1 VGVGVRRAARRA
13 SWVATL
19 VVVSVIVAMLPWVAP
34 PAQAADLFVCDVCD
48 YTTISA
54 ALAETAAFDTIFVE
68 PGTYTEYL
76 DVTVPVS
83 IVGTEFGVI
92 IQNPGDLERPIIQTQ
107 DAFLALENVTITGG
121 DNDAGDGGAIYANSG
136 LSLITVTITDSF
148 ALRGGGVFF
157 AGGGLFV
164 ENTVFVENSA
174 REGGAMYIES
184 AEGGIQTSWFSGNG
198 AFSNPGRG
206 GAIYQ
211 ENGALSISRSSF
223 TGNGALYGGALHMEN
238 GSTNVGDSTFDGNGV
253 ELTGGA
259 FWVAD
264 GTLEIQRSTITDNA
278 ASSGGAFFIATDSPL
293 VFVGGSA
300 LDGNDNSGFGTAC
313 AGSTDGP
320 LSNYLLSVGFNFLES
335 EDVCPIVPLGNDITD
350 GGDPLLDPLD
360 LVNFY
365 PPARFPQPGSP
376 LIDAG
381 QTEFFEAVDQVG
393 TPRLQN
399 GADDIGAIE
408 IPNGAGGNTPPVAQ
422 DDFVEAAADTLVRVD
437 VLENDFDED
446 GDPLVISNFDE
457 GSLECQLD
465 DPEGTC
471 LVEVGAGE
479 GFGGFYLV
487 SDGFDT
493 PDEGE
498 VIASGRTLFEGSAS
512 PTIDGFLFE
521 GEWFEADEFDVA
533 VASGT
538 GWIGLANDA
547 ENLYVRI
554 ATYGF
559 AAENAD
565 IYLFLDG
572 GSDIIRFSDANGF
585 EDLHFEA
592 GFYVPDAQQDG
603 SAASVIDGD
612 VRVIEIAHPLDSGDA
627 DDISIAP
634 GDVTQFALSI
644 GFENAQDGVT
654 TTQIPRGD
662 LFELLDWQ
670 MTSTGPAVTNVS
682 VAPSAPTIAA
692 GFALPLSNVPT
703 ERLIEGA
710 ERVAGVTPDEVQI
723 QGAPL
728 GSIPLGA
735 IPLGSI
741 ATNSVGTAVLSDIT
755 IEGGWARLLVGTPLE
770 GRPLQAVTLSEALEV
785 IPPDVLAT
793 IPLEDLDLGSTSVG
807 DLSLASLVL
816 GEATLAQLGLECP
829 AGVAGCDAS
838 TSTVLDVES
847 RGGSITAV
855 PLGSIPLGSIPL
867 GSIPLGSIPLGSIPL
882 GSIPLG
888 AIGDIEAAPLG
899 AIPLGSI
906 GDLAAAPLGSIPL
919 GSIPLGAIPLGSI
932 PLGSIPLGSI
942 PLGSI
947 PLGAIDVGGDFC
959 TFHDGQVGSEES
971 CAALGIDPLT
981 TTVANY
987 AALLRASDLAATPLG
1002 SIPLGSIP
1010 LGSIPLGSIDVSG
1023 VPLGAIEVGAV
1034 DLAASPLGSI
1044 PLGSIPLGAISLAEV
1059 CAATDTA
1066 PCGEDTSL
1074 DEWADGLPAGTGLD
1088 ATPLGSIP
1096 LGSIPLG
1103 SIPLGSID
1111 LDTVSV
1117 AGTPLGSIPLGSID
1131 LTASPLGSI
1140 PLGSI
1145 ANVTSIV
1152 DCAGPVNCATGTL
1165 ADAYAIGAI
1174 LDGVTLGQLVAAAG
1188 GAIVDAT
1195 LADVLDHLGLA
1206 FLATIDPLQGL
1217 TLGELITATLL
1228 ATGLPWEEFPI
1239 DEIEVRDIACG
1250 FVAGACASGLDLLE
1264 VSTGFTV
1271 ENFTD
1276 VTVVSEIPE
1285 DFFYV
1290 PGSARIRFES
1300 EGGFIVNPIPD
1311 PVIEGGT
1318 LTFPLGGLD
1327 AFDHFVEFS
1336 VLPGYALGPVDFESR
1351 VNDVAAFSED
1361 VEVVEGFEP
1370 DSVATSPD
1378 TLYVAFVGEA
1388 GDVDSYVIPAPGPG
1402 NRVSVF
1408 LSNLD
1413 GDVDTFMYR
1422 PDTAPVSGPGSERSI
1437 PLGGVPV
1444 EDEGVDF
1451 TGGGTLQPEVL
1462 ADTAPAEGETVA
1474 ASSTNRG
1481 DANEELSV
1489 LQRDD
1494 ISEYR
1499 VDVSG
1504 YNGASSSRP
1513 YVLRVTFEG
1522 EAPVDQC
1529 TPRSYPAL
1537 SAGGVPTIPAGTQTI
1552 FLSNPGRMAAIH
1564 GDASAVE
1571 AALADVATFAA
1582 GDVNVGGV
1590 VVDIADIPG
1599 VAGAFGSW
1607 DQNPCDPGRANDVVG
1622 AITAWIQDVA
1632 AATPSLRHITVVG
1645 SDEMVPFHRAADT
1658 TVIANEAT
1666 YTDGFEDNALFGAHS
1681 TRHYLSDSP
1690 YGDLDPVPWLD
1701 RFAYLPE
1708 LAVGR
1713 LVETPDQIVGAL
1725 QAFIAN
1731 QGVLDPQ
1738 TAATAGYD
1746 FLTDGSEE
1754 IDTALAGFLGEAN
1767 TDTLINETWTRADLV
1782 DQFAAGGDLL
1792 SPNAHYDHYRAL
1804 PAIGNLTG
1812 SETDLFTIDD
1822 VDGLDLANR
1831 IIFTM
1836 GCHGGLNVDGTA
1848 GVVAQSEDWA
1858 EVYGGLRAIYI
1869 GNTGYG
1875 YGDTAT
1881 VALSEQVM
1889 ANLAAR
1895 LDGRYTVGQALAD
1908 AKQEQFGK
1916 AGLYGIYDLKAIE
1929 EATLYGLPFW
1939 QISGPGAV
1947 EIPDT
1952 ETGPVAVDPLTGLNA
1967 APFTVNPTFQS
1978 VSTPDGTFFE
1988 SNEGTQF
1995 LHWRPIQPL
2004 TGLEVGRPNQVAI
2017 GTVLTGLNSRDLPA
2031 GDAVFARPSASDL
2044 AGRQPEVETDGVIFP
2059 TTFANVATFGQ
2070 VNPTNEGPPTIQRQR
2085 VNLIAGQYIDNGDV
2099 PVQRLFDQM
2108 AGVVYYVDVDE
2119 VDITDF
2125 TAPSIDLV
2133 EGDAAGSQAV
2143 FRVQASDEQ
2152 SGVSRVV
2159 VLYLSSVENGVGTW
2173 TASDLIFDADSG
2185 SWIGGGPIGA
2195 GVEPPLPYIVQAVN
2209 GDGVVGVST
2218 SKQGAHQAAVTAP
2231 VFPPDAVDDSAETD
2245 ADIPIDIPVLDNDGD
2260 PDGDLDPFTL
2270 SVVSPAA
2277 NGTAEVVGIQ
2287 VRYTPD
2293 PGFAGV
2299 DSFTYQVCDAI
2310 GLCDTAIVTVTVV
2323 GTNSPPDAVDDQ
2335 AVAQSGIPV
2344 DIAVLGND
2352 TDPDGD
2358 LDPTSLAVVD
2368 PAANGTVTVMG
2379 AGIRYTADPDF
2390 VGDDSF
2396 TYQVCDFTDL
2406 CDQATVT
2413 VAVTAVPVAPDA
2425 VDDAASTTTDTP
2437 VTIDVLGNDS
2447 DANGDLDP
2455 ASLAV
2460 TDQPVFGSAVV
2471 VPGGVEYTPGAGFSG
2486 YDTFGYQVCDL
2497 AGACASATVDITVTA
2512 IDVAPD
2518 TRNDLMYVVDG
2529 KPTAV
2534 FVLDND
2540 TDITGDIDPTTLE
2553 LVSQPAAGSAEVVT
2567 QAEGPVVV
2575 FTPAPGQQGSVAFT
2589 YQVCDLAG
2597 NCAQAVVTILVGI
2610 EWCTIVGTAG
2620 DNVLNGTPGRDV
2632 ICGLGGNDTLR
2643 GFSGDDVLIGGDGN
2657 DTILGGGG
2665 ADLIFGGEGDDFL
2678 DGQDGNDVI
2687 WGGNGNDRIIGGTQ
2701 PDTLFGN
2708 AGNDIINGGIGNDL
2722 IFLGTGTDQ
2731 GYGDDGLDTI
2741 WGNQGGSKVIGGGQS
2756 GDLLIGGAGTDI
2768 IAGGEGADRIFAGG
2782 GADIVFGATANDVI
2796 DAGAGNDLVY
2806 GGDGQDTLIGGD
2818 GDDTLLGEKGDDVL
2832 FGGSGNDTLNGG
2844 AGFDTAY
2851 GGGGADTCIT
2861 VESASGC

>member
-1 VGVGVRRAARRA
+1 
-13 SWVATL
+13 
-19 VVVSVIVAMLPWVAP
+19 VS
-34 PAQAADLFVCDVCD
+34 
-48 YTTISA
+48 
-54 ALAETAAFDTIFVE
+54 
-68 PGTYTEYL
+68 
-76 DVTVPVS
+76 
-83 IVGTEFGVI
+83 
-92 IQNPGDLERPIIQTQ
+92 
-107 DAFLALENVTITGG
+107 
-121 DNDAGDGGAIYANSG
+121 
-136 LSLITVTITDSF
+136 
-148 ALRGGGVFF
+148 
-157 AGGGLFV
+157 
-164 ENTVFVENSA
+164 
-174 REGGAMYIES
+174 
-184 AEGGIQTSWFSGNG
+184 
-198 AFSNPGRG
+198 
-206 GAIYQ
+206 
-211 ENGALSISRSSF
+211 
-223 TGNGALYGGALHMEN
+223 
-238 GSTNVGDSTFDGNGV
+238 
-253 ELTGGA
+253 
-259 FWVAD
+259 
-264 GTLEIQRSTITDNA
+264 
-278 ASSGGAFFIATDSPL
+278 
-293 VFVGGSA
+293 
-300 LDGNDNSGFGTAC
+300 
-313 AGSTDGP
+313 
-320 LSNYLLSVGFNFLES
+320 
-335 EDVCPIVPLGNDITD
+335 
-350 GGDPLLDPLD
+350 
-360 LVNFY
+360 
-365 PPARFPQPGSP
+365 
-376 LIDAG
+376 
-381 QTEFFEAVDQVG
+381 
-393 TPRLQN
+393 
-399 GADDIGAIE
+399 
-408 IPNGAGGNTPPVAQ
+408 
-422 DDFVEAAADTLVRVD
+422 
-437 VLENDFDED
+437 
-446 GDPLVISNFDE
+446 
-457 GSLECQLD
+457 
-465 DPEGTC
+465 
-471 LVEVGAGE
+471 
-479 GFGGFYLV
+479 
-487 SDGFDT
+487 
-493 PDEGE
+493 
-498 VIASGRTLFEGSAS
+498 
-512 PTIDGFLFE
+512 
-521 GEWFEADEFDVA
+521 
-533 VASGT
+533 
-538 GWIGLANDA
+538 LANDD

-554 ATYGF
+554 IAPALGPP
-559 AAENAD
+559 EVE
-565 IYLFLDG
+565 IFLDG
-572 GSDIIRFSDANGF
+572 GFDMLTFDLESGFVDRRFDGEVGEF
-585 EDLHFEA
+585 T
-592 GFYVPDAQQDG
+592 PDPQQDG
-603 SAASVIDGD
+603 AGAGIVGAEVSV
-612 VRVIEIAHPLDSGDA
+612 VEISHPLDSGDPS
-627 DDISIAP
+627 DISIQP
-634 GDVTQFALSI
+634 GDITAFTISI
-644 GFENAQDGVT
+644 VVDGGEGFGIVG
-654 TTQIPRGD
+654 TQIPLGNF
-662 LFELLDWQ
+662 FESLDWR
-670 MTSTGPAVTNVS
+670 MASTGPAISDVS
-682 VAPSAPTIAA
+682 VTPSSPTIAS

-703 ERLIEGA
+703 ERLIAGA
-710 ERVAGVTPDEVQI
+710 ERVAGATPDEVQI

-770 GRPLQAVTLSEALEV
+770 GRPLQAVTLAEALEV

-793 IPLEDLDLGSTSVG
+793 IPLEALDLGSTSVG
-807 DLSLASLVL
+807 DLTLASLVL
-816 GEATLAQLGLECP
+816 GEATLAQLGIECP
-829 AGVAGCDAS
+829 AGVAGCDAN

-1023 VPLGAIEVGAV
+1023 VPLGAIELGAV

-1044 PLGSIPLGAISLAEV
+1044 PLGSIPLGAIPLAEV
-1059 CAATDTA
+1059 CAATDTV
-1066 PCGEDTSL
+1066 PCDEDTSL

-1165 ADAYAIGAI
+1165 ADAYVIGAF

-1188 GAIVDAT
+1188 GAIGDAT

-1250 FVAGACASGLDLLE
+1250 FFGGGCASGLESLE
-1264 VSTGFTV
+1264 VRTGFDVGFSTG
-1271 ENFTD
+1271 
-1276 VTVVSEIPE
+1276 VTVVATIPE
-1285 DFFYV
+1285 DFYYI
-1290 PGSARIRFES
+1290 PGSAVLYRPA
-1300 EGGFIVNPIPD
+1300 EGGGFSAEPIAD
-1311 PVIEGGT
+1311 PVVDGGT

-1327 AFDHFVEFS
+1327 GQS
-1336 VLPGYALGPVDFESR
+1336 YQLGYTVLPGYALGPVTFDSL
-1351 VNDVAAFSED
+1351 VNDVEAPTAD
-1361 VEVVEGFEP
+1361 VTVVEGFEP
-1370 DSVATSPD
+1370 GTVTTNPD
-1378 TLYVAFVGEA
+1378 TLYVAFIAEP

-1481 DANEELSV
+1481 DANEKLSV

-1513 YVLRVTFEG
+1513 YVLRVAFEG

-1537 SAGGVPTIPAGTQTI
+1537 SAGGAPTIPAGTQTI

-1571 AALADVATFAA
+1571 AALADVAAFAA
-1582 GDVNVGGV
+1582 GGVNVGGV

-1607 DQNPCDPGRANDVVG
+1607 DQNPCDPGRANAVVG

-1767 TDTLINETWTRADLV
+1767 TDTLINETWTRSDLV
-1782 DQFAAGGDLL
+1782 DQFAAGADVL

-1822 VDGLDLANR
+1822 VSGLGLANR

-1848 GVVAQSEDWA
+1848 GVVAQPEDWA

-1895 LDGRYTVGQALAD
+1895 LDGRYTVGQALSD

-1952 ETGPVAVDPLTGLNA
+1952 ETGPVAVDPLTGLDA
-1967 APFTVNPTFQS
+1967 AQFTVNPTFQS
-1978 VSTPDGTFFE
+1978 VTTPDGTYFE
-1988 SNEGTQF
+1988 SKEGTQF

-2004 TGLEVGRPNQVAI
+2004 TGLEVGQPNRVAV

-2031 GDAVFARPSASDL
+2031 GNAVFARPSASDL

-2070 VNPTNEGPPTIQRQR
+2070 VNPTNQGPPTIQRQR

-2108 AGVVYYVDVDE
+2108 AGFVYYVDVDD
-2119 VDITDF
+2119 VDTADF
-2125 TAPSIDLV
+2125 TPPSIDLV
-2133 EGDAAGSQAV
+2133 EGDAAGTQAV
-2143 FRVQASDEQ
+2143 FRVRVTDEQ

-2159 VLYLSSVENGVGTW
+2159 VLYLSSVDNGVGTW
-2173 TASDLIFDADSG
+2173 TTADLIFDADSG
-2185 SWIGGGPIGA
+2185 TWIGGGPIGA

-2231 VFPPDAVDDSAETD
+2231 VFAPDAVDDSAETD
-2245 ADIPIDIPVLDNDGD
+2245 ADIPIDIPVLDNDND

-2335 AVAQSGIPV
+2335 AVAQSGVPV

-2368 PAANGTVTVMG
+2368 PPASGTATVMG

-2413 VAVTAVPVAPDA
+2413 ITVTALPVPPEA

-2437 VTIDVLGNDS
+2437 VTVDVLGNDS

-2455 ASLAV
+2455 DSLAV
-2460 TDQPVFGSAVV
+2460 TDQPVFGSASVV
-2471 VPGGVEYTPGAGFSG
+2471 AGGVEYTPGAGFSG

-2497 AGACASATVDITVTA
+2497 AGACSTATVDITVSA

-2553 LVSQPAAGSAEVVT
+2553 LLSQPATGSAEVVMQT
-2567 QAEGPVVV
+2567 EGPVVV

-2597 NCAQAVVTILVGI
+2597 NCAEAVITILVGI
-2610 EWCTIVGTAG
+2610 EWCTIVGTEG
-2620 DNVLNGTPGRDV
+2620 DDILNGTPGRDI
-2632 ICGLGGNDTLR
+2632 ICGLGGNDTIR
-2643 GFSGDDVLIGGDGN
+2643 GFSGDDVLIGGDGD

-2701 PDTLFGN
+2701 PDILFGN
-2708 AGNDIINGGIGNDL
+2708 AGNDIINGGVGNDL

-2756 GDLLIGGAGTDI
+2756 GDLLIGGAETDI

-2782 GADIVFGATANDVI
+2782 GADVVFGGRANDIV
-2796 DAGAGNDLVY
+2796 DAGPGDDLVY

-2851 GGGGADTCIT
+2851 GGGGADTCIA
-2861 VESASGC
+2861 ESVSGC